1 MKKHLIFSFCFALW
15 INISAQYIE
24 NFHDC
29 ASSFQGYWSCEKRTG
44 FELIDISGKNNHGFY
59 KNVKHENGRN
69 GRQYYDWRLDL
80 DFLDTTGE
88 TRTSLNLNG
97 GYAQV
102 NGICFECDSARYNKL
117 IKFQAYI
124 KRDSNSYGVIASFGD
139 SINGNGLI
147 LHNGYDS
154 TSSKDSAFLIVM
166 KNHVSVG
173 AFKVKFLASN
183 WYYAKIHIAA
193 DRPDKVYNKN
203 IFFYLH
209 DAIEKYEPTKNSSYK
224 YISYNQSTPN
234 LGWSGFMCLGKN
246 GFTGQILN
254 KGLCIDD
261 IGIGNIDRGLPYPLA
276 DDCYDMGVSTKSLKY
291 NALNLYPN
299 PVNDVLNI
307 ESANTILREYSQYEI
322 YALDGTQKQNGS
334 LSNSIN
340 VQELPPGVYS
350 LKIGPFVSK
359 FVKMN

>member
-1 MKKHLIFSFCFALW
+1 MKNTSIFAIIFLLSNHL
-15 INISAQYIE
+15 SAQYIE

-29 ASSFQGYWSCEKRTG
+29 ATSFQGYWSCENRKG
-44 FELIDISGKNNHGFY
+44 YELIDISGKNNHGFY
-59 KNVKHENGRN
+59 KNVFHEKGRHGRLYSNGKAFI
-69 GRQYYDWRLDL
+69 DS
-80 DFLDTTGE
+80 TGI
-88 TRTSLNLNG
+88 TRTCINLNG
-97 GYAQV
+97 GYGQV

-124 KRDSNSYGVIASFGD
+124 KRDSNSFGVIASFGD

-154 TSSKDSAFLIVM
+154 TNSKDSAFLIVM
-166 KNHVSVG
+166 KNHKSVG
-173 AFKVKFLASN
+173 AFKVKFVVNL
-183 WYYAKIHIAA
+183 WYYAKIHIAT
-193 DRPDKVYNKN
+193 DRPGSIYNES
-203 IFFYLH
+203 IYFLFH
-209 DAIEKYEPTKNSSYK
+209 DAIEKYEPFINTSYK
-224 YISYNQSTPN
+224 SMPFLTKMPN

-246 GFTGQILN
+246 GFTGQINN
-254 KGLCIDD
+254 KGLWVDD
-261 IGIGNIDRGLPYPLA
+261 IGIGNSEKGGSFIYLDECYDRGI
-276 DDCYDMGVSTKSLKY
+276 STNTLKY

-299 PVNDVLNI
+299 PVSDILNI

-322 YALDGTQKQNGS
+322 YALDGRKKQCGS

-350 LKIGPFVSK
+350 LKIGSFVSK